1 LLQKFK
7 GSPHDTRQA
16 SSIHSTL
23 NVSDILGRSGAGE
36 ELRSISPKWP
46 RSRRS
51 NSHRTVSLQVARRS
65 SQYRTNRRYCGYLP
79 KWLGSDLKSV
89 TGVKSARRYKTFR
102 GKIPGADLLPYLAIY
117 EIETDDLEAVSAE
130 MQAKL
135 RPFHPDFDRS
145 RSAHIYAV
153 QIAGDE

>member
-1 LLQKFK
+1 MMPRYVLVAMN
-7 GSPHDTRQA
+7 GPTPDG
-16 SSIHSTL
+16 
-23 NVSDILGRSGAGE
+23 NEE
-36 ELRSISPKWP
+36 ELERW
-46 RSRRS
+46 
-51 NSHRTVSLQVARRS
+51 
-65 SQYRTNRRYCGYLP
+65 YREVHMP
-79 KWLGSDLKSV
+79 DLKSV
-89 TGVKSARRYKTFR
+89 KGIKSARRYKTFR

-117 EIETDDLEAVSAE
+117 EIETDDLAAVSVE